1 MGMIGDHKI
10 VLDKRLASSRYEWQL
25 SGGDGSSFSIHFYTK
40 STDDGMILISLT
52 EASDFTSTDG
62 DAYPTK
68 VYTWTGAG
76 TIIDALGAWRSANPS
91 VTEGGMFNFWNE
103 IPDSGTYDLSA
114 SRTSIAATIAEG
126 QADSDHLQTVLDANA
141 DA

>member
-76 TIIDALGAWRSANPS
+76 TIIDALVAWRSENPS
-91 VTEGGMFNFWNE
+91 VTEGAMFNQWNE
-103 IPDSGTYDLSA
+103 RDESLDLAA

-126 QADSDHLQTVLDANA
+126 QDDSDHLQTVLDANA

>member
-25 SGGDGSSFSIHFYTK
+25 IGGDGSSFSIHFYTK
-40 STDDGMILISLT
+40 STDDGHILTSLT
-52 EASDFTSTDG
+52 EGSDFKDTEGT
-62 DAYPTK
+62 AFPTK

-114 SRTSIAATIAEG
+114 SRTSIAATIVEG